1 MGVVV
6 EVLVV
11 VAGAVEEDLIWLDV
25 GLHLPWDFVLVLMLV
40 VLTVVVAVVV
50 AELLVDVVDVVG
62 ATHLPFKA
70 VP

>member
-1 MGVVV
+1 VVV
-6 EVLVV
+6 EVVVV
-11 VAGAVEEDLIWLDV
+11 VAGAVDDDWIELDV

-40 VLTVVVAVVV
+40 VLTVVVVV

>member
-6 EVLVV
+6 EVVVV
-11 VAGAVEEDLIWLDV
+11 VAGVVEEDELTGLDV
-25 GLHLPWDFVLVLMLV
+25 GLHLPWDLVEVLVVLVLI
-40 VLTVVVAVVV
+40 VVV